1 MDLIIDLKKSFYEI
15 NRKFHERI
23 PNIFN
28 TSIKAIMIL
37 GKYFILT

>member
-1 MDLIIDLKKSFYEI
+1 MDLKIDLKKSFYEI
-15 NRKFHERI
+15 QKNFHEKI

-28 TSIKAIMIL
+28 TSFKATMIL